1 MGAAGTDVAM
11 ETADVVLMSDNLRN
25 IPFAISIS
33 RRARRVIWQN
43 LTIATSVIIVLIA
56 SALGLSLPLTLGVVG
71 HEGSTVLVCLNG
83 LRLLA
88 FGTRESADCAK
99 TLRDRIDEAKSV
111 V

>member
-1 MGAAGTDVAM
+1 M

-25 IPFAISIS
+25 IPFAIFHQSP
-33 RRARRVIWQN
+33 RAQGDLAEPNDRNVSN
-43 LTIATSVIIVLIA
+43 HCAHSL
-56 SALGLSLPLTLGVVG
+56 SARFSLPLTLGVVG

-88 FGTRESADCAK
+88 FGARESTDCTK
-99 TLRDRIDEAKSV
+99 TLGDRIDEAKSV

>member
-1 MGAAGTDVAM
+1 
-11 ETADVVLMSDNLRN
+11 
-25 IPFAISIS
+25 
-33 RRARRVIWQN
+33 VIWQN

-56 SALGLSLPLTLGVVG
+56 SALGFSLPLTLGVVG

-88 FGTRESADCAK
+88 FGARESTDCAK
-99 TLRDRIDEAKSV
+99 ALRDRIDEAKSV